1 MLIFK
6 AFTRKAFNYRGKAPG
21 RSSVSGV
28 NGSGVYSLQDFWAS
42 LGSSHSSGC
51 PPTHLLSISER
62 GQLWDK
68 SWGGGLWS
76 VPPSGHLR
84 RAPKQKAQGRPV
96 RVGAVRGRSPRRGI
110 LELCQP
116 VDGPS
121 LPLGSG

>member
-28 NGSGVYSLQDFWAS
+28 NGSGVYSLQDFWAA

-68 SWGGGLWS
+68 SWGGTVVS
-76 VPPSGHLR
+76 PSLR
-84 RAPKQKAQGRPV
+84 SPAQGTQAESPGQASQGGGSEGPCPQEGHP
-96 RVGAVRGRSPRRGI
+96 GA
-110 LELCQP
+110 
-116 VDGPS
+116 
-121 LPLGSG
+121 LPAR

>member
-28 NGSGVYSLQDFWAS
+28 NGSGVYSLQDFWAA
-42 LGSSHSSGC
+42 LGSSHSSSC

-68 SWGGGLWS
+68 SWGGDCG
-76 VPPSGHLR
+76 
-84 RAPKQKAQGRPV
+84 Q
-96 RVGAVRGRSPRRGI
+96 
-110 LELCQP
+110 
-116 VDGPS
+116 S
-121 LPLGSG
+121 LPQVTCAGHPSRKPGAGQSGWGQ